1 MIQKQIPVSNK
12 IQVKAPTPDEMIVVI
27 ILLSGLDSS
36 STDRVDMEM
45 SVWKKGRRVLRAL
58 HLVMNSVTMILTL
71 SCY

>member
-1 MIQKQIPVSNK
+1 MIQKEIAVSNK
-12 IQVKAPTPDEMIVVI
+12 IHVKAPTPDEMIVVI

-58 HLVMNSVTMILTL
+58 HLVMNK
-71 SCY
+71 